1 MHDNKYIKNKI
12 KIYNVKINT
21 NFHDNKIAQDNE
33 FCVCLSV
40 ILLDSVDI
48 VDKKYYPHIKIFL
61 EEYKYAVKKKKII
74 NAINE
79 ELNLDGSNNDESDKD
94 QDYISDDFLI
104 VMDLIVYD

>member
-1 MHDNKYIKNKI
+1 MYDNKHIKNKI
-12 KIYNVKINT
+12 KISNVKINT
-21 NFHDNKIAQDNE
+21 NFHDNKIPQDNE

-48 VDKKYYPHIKIFL
+48 VDKKYYPQIFL

-79 ELNLDGSNNDESDKD
+79 ELNLDDSNNDESDED